1 MKTRIIIIAV
11 LLLILIV
18 LLTRN
23 DDRIAGTL
31 LNTINPVK
39 QSYKEFTQGIE
50 DKGQSYIF
58 QKESIEKLSHE
69 NRILR
74 KRLLEQMHYIEQIQN
89 IYDVLPDL
97 SRLPVHNISIAET
110 ISYVKLNSF
119 SQITLTKP
127 KDLKEKKLYGLIQ
140 GTVVA
145 GVAKLRSNQLFGYL
159 TSDNKCRFSVFVGA
173 SKAPG
178 IAIGIEKNEMLV
190 KFIPKWHN
198 VQEGDKVITSG
209 LDDIFFRNVPVGIV
223 TKVEVQSA
231 YTVAY
236 IKTYNNILHPRTFFV
251 VDDARPT
258 LAENFDSNNT
268 KFILNCPVCPT
279 VDLNTDING
288 SDVNNSDV
296 NSSMPLLDGNG
307 TALITPNTVTPDFN
321 QTVPIISSI
330 PRRVDQTQEDIV
342 EPDEP
347 VEHVA
352 PVPIPKKKKTYK
364 KKKKKK
370 KSKKKKVHSKSLDL
384 F

>member
-1 MKTRIIIIAV
+1 M
-11 LLLILIV
+11 ILVV

-23 DDRIAGTL
+23 DDRISDTL
-31 LNTINPVK
+31 LNAVNPVK

-50 DKGQSYIF
+50 DKGQSYLF

-74 KRLLEQMHYIEQIQN
+74 KRLLEQMHYIEQVQN

-97 SRLPVHNISIAET
+97 SRLPVHNISIADT

-127 KDLKEKKLYGLIQ
+127 KDIKEKKLYGLIQ

-145 GVAKLRSNQLFGYL
+145 GVAKLQGNQLFGYL
-159 TSDNKCRFSVFVGA
+159 TSDDKCRFSVFIGK

-178 IAIGIEKNEMLV
+178 IAIGVEKNEMIV
-190 KFIPKWHN
+190 KFVPKWHN
-198 VQEGDKVITSG
+198 IKEGDRVVTSG

-279 VDLNTDING
+279 VDLNTDINR
-288 SDVNNSDV
+288 SDL
-296 NSSMPLLDGNG
+296 NSSDLNSTMPALVDGNG
-307 TALITPNTVTPDFN
+307 TALITPDTVTPDFN

-330 PRRVDQTQEDIV
+330 PRRVDQTQEEILEAE
-342 EPDEP
+342 EPD
-347 VEHVA
+347 EHVA
-352 PVPIPKKKKTYK
+352 PVPAPPKKKTTYK
-364 KKKKKK
+364 KKRRRKNINKRKKFIQN
-370 KSKKKKVHSKSLDL
+370 L
-384 F
+384 

>member
-1 MKTRIIIIAV
+1 MKTRIIIILV
-11 LLLILIV
+11 LLLLLTV

-23 DDRIAGTL
+23 DDRITDTL
-31 LNTINPVK
+31 LNTINPIK

-74 KRLLEQMHYIEQIQN
+74 KRLLEQMHYIEQVQN

-127 KDLKEKKLYGLIQ
+127 KGIKEKKLYGLIQ

-145 GVAKLRSNQLFGYL
+145 GVAKLRGKQLFGYL
-159 TSDNKCRFSVFVGA
+159 TSDNKCRFSVFIGD

-178 IAIGIEKNEMLV
+178 IAIGIEKNEMMV

-198 VQEGDKVITSG
+198 IKAGDKVVTSG
-209 LDDIFFRNVPVGIV
+209 LDDIFFRNVPVGLV

-236 IKTYNNILHPRTFFV
+236 IKTYNNVLHPRTFFV
-251 VDDARPT
+251 VNDARPT

-279 VDLNTDING
+279 VDITADQNMTDGNTT
-288 SDVNNSDV
+288 VR
-296 NSSMPLLDGNG
+296 LLDSNG
-307 TALITPNTVTPDFN
+307 TALITPDTVTPDFN
-321 QTVPIISSI
+321 QSVPIISSI
-330 PRRVDQTQEDIV
+330 PRRLDQTQEDIV

-347 VEHVA
+347 LEHTE
-352 PVPIPKKKKTYK
+352 PVPIKKKVHKNK
-364 KKKKKK
+364 KQ
-370 KSKKKKVHSKSLDL
+370 KKKVHSRSLDL

>member
-1 MKTRIIIIAV
+1 MV
-11 LLLILIV
+11 LIV

-23 DDRIAGTL
+23 DDRISDTL
-31 LNTINPVK
+31 LNAVNPIK
-39 QSYKEFTQGIE
+39 QSYKEFTQDIE

-58 QKESIEKLSHE
+58 QKETIEKLSHE
-69 NRILR
+69 NRVLR
-74 KRLLEQMHYIEQIQN
+74 KRLLEQMHYIEQVQN

-127 KDLKEKKLYGLIQ
+127 KGIKEKKLYGLIQ

-145 GVAKLRSNQLFGYL
+145 GVAKLRGNQLFGYL
-159 TSDNKCRFSVFVGA
+159 TSDNKCRFSVFIGK

-178 IAIGIEKNEMLV
+178 IAIGVEKNEMII

-198 VQEGDKVITSG
+198 VKEGDRVVTSG

-236 IKTYNNILHPRTFFV
+236 IRTYSNILHPRTFFV
-251 VDDARPT
+251 VEDARPT
-258 LAENFDSNNT
+258 LAENFDNNKT
-268 KFILNCPVCPT
+268 KFIFNCPVCPT
-279 VDLNTDING
+279 VDVTATDSNLSDSNG
-288 SDVNNSDV
+288 TVPVDVNE
-296 NSSMPLLDGNG
+296 
-307 TALITPNTVTPDFN
+307 TTLITPDTVTPDFN

-330 PRRVDQTQEDIV
+330 PRRVDQTQDDIV

-347 VEHVA
+347 VEHLEPE
-352 PVPIPKKKKTYK
+352 PVKKKTYPKKKKSTY
-364 KKKKKK
+364 
-370 KSKKKKVHSKSLDL
+370 KKKVHSKSLDL

>member
-1 MKTRIIIIAV
+1 M
-11 LLLILIV
+11 ILVV

-23 DDRIAGTL
+23 DDRISDTL
-31 LNTINPVK
+31 LNAVNPVK

-50 DKGQSYIF
+50 DKGQSYLF

-74 KRLLEQMHYIEQIQN
+74 KRLLEQMHYIEQVQN

-97 SRLPVHNISIAET
+97 SRLPVHNISIADT

-127 KDLKEKKLYGLIQ
+127 KDIKEKKLYGLIQ

-145 GVAKLRSNQLFGYL
+145 GVAKLQGNQLFGYL
-159 TSDNKCRFSVFVGA
+159 TSDDKCRFSVFIGK

-178 IAIGIEKNEMLV
+178 IAIGVEKNEMIV
-190 KFIPKWHN
+190 KFVPKWHN
-198 VQEGDKVITSG
+198 IKEGDRVVTSG

-279 VDLNTDING
+279 VDLNTDINR
-288 SDVNNSDV
+288 SDL
-296 NSSMPLLDGNG
+296 NSSDLNSTMPALVDGNG
-307 TALITPNTVTPDFN
+307 TALITPDTVTPDFN

-330 PRRVDQTQEDIV
+330 PRRVDQTQEEILEAE
-342 EPDEP
+342 EPD
-347 VEHVA
+347 EHVA
-352 PVPIPKKKKTYK
+352 PVPAPPKKKTTYK
-364 KKKKKK
+364 KKPQKKTKK
-370 KSKKKKVHSKSLDL
+370 YKQKKKVHSKSLDL